1 MDKIDK
7 TLRNLCPIEK
17 IWVLDIV
24 AKISSGKI
32 IDLDIKKLKGHN
44 NIFRVRKGKLRI
56 IYQLDKIGKPL
67 LISIERR
74 NDHTY
79 NFK

>member
-17 IWVLDIV
+17 IWALDIV

-32 IDLDIKKLKGHN
+32 VDLDIKKLKGYN

-56 IYQLDKIGKPL
+56 IYQINKSGQPL
-67 LISIERR
+67 LISIGHRD
-74 NDHTY
+74 DHTY
-79 NFK
+79 HFK